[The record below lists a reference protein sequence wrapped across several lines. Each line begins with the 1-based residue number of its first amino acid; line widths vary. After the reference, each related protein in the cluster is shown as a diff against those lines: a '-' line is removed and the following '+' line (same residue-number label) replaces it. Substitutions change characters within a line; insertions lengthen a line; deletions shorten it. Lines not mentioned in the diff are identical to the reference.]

1 LLAALELIQIP
12 GSDTTYESLRNQSS
26 TMNAFKTIGAVVS
39 VLIFAFSV
47 EVSADE
53 YSTQWGPTIGEPL
66 PLLEAFDQAGGLRNL
81 DNLVGKEGL
90 LLSLNRSADW

>member
-1 LLAALELIQIP
+1 
-12 GSDTTYESLRNQSS
+12 
-26 TMNAFKTIGAVVS
+26 MNAFKTISAVVS
-39 VLIFAFSV
+39 VLLFALSDPVF
-47 EVSADE
+47 ADE

-66 PLLEAFDQAGGLRNL
+66 PLLEAYDQAGDLRNL